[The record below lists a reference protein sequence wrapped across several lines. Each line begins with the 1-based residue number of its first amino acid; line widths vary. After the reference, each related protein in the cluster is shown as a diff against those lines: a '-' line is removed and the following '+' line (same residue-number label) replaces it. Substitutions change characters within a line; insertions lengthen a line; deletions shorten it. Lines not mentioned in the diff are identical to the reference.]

1 MPREGVVTMFS
12 DKNSLHNRTPRR
24 SLYCIWIRAHEGANA
39 PLVSIWIDPEMKAFE
54 PDIRQIRQGS
64 GLTETITLES
74 DACVVDED
82 EPKSAPQHV
91 IGADL
96 TIRE

>member
-1 MPREGVVTMFS
+1 M
-12 DKNSLHNRTPRR
+12 RT
-24 SLYCIWIRAHEGANA
+24 HEGANA

-54 PDIRQIRQGS
+54 PDIRQGP

-74 DACVVDED
+74 AACVVDED
-82 EPKSAPQHV
+82 EPGSAPQHV